1 MSERRAPGIVRIIGG
16 EWRGRRLRF
25 PSRPGLRPSPDRVR
39 ETLFNWLAPIVQ
51 GARCVDLF
59 AGTGCLG
66 LEALSRGAAEA
77 GTEALRNALLEL
89 LRPVQ
94 VPLEIDPVRK
104 PFVILVVG
112 VNGTG
117 KTTTIGKLGAR

>member
-66 LEALSRGAAEA
+66 LEAWSGGAAEA
-77 GTEALRNALLEL
+77 RLVERA
-89 LRPVQ
+89 PVLAR
-94 VPLEIDPVRK
+94 VLAGHVEM
-104 PFVILVVG
+104 
-112 VNGTG
+112 
-117 KTTTIGKLGAR
+117 LGARAHVVRDDFLRFLARSPGPFDIAFVDPPY